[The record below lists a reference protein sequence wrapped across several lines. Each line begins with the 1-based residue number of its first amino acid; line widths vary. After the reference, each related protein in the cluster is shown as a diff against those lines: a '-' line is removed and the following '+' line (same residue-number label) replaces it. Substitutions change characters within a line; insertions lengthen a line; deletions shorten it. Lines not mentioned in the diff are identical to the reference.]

1 MSVLTDAA
9 LEGNGIF
16 LARTISP
23 IVNDINLGGILI
35 IERGAE
41 VLLNLDLGEHPIAA
55 GMMPNSEVPSFA
67 SGGWTADNS
76 QITADDTSHTAD
88 ET

>member
-1 MSVLTDAA
+1 MNSADLDDGGVFIAKTIPNIVGDTDP
-9 LEGNGIF
+9 N
-16 LARTISP
+16 
-23 IVNDINLGGILI
+23 NDGVFT